1 MYFLKLII
9 ELKIISANSVIINQI
24 NSKINNILL
33 AIKKI
38 LKIHNNIKII
48 FFGFFIIF
56 LFKFF
61 LFMTTMT
68 KNELNRNINY
78 LTIMLDTTETSMA
91 LNIWPPNIIKAI
103 QLAIVSFLSILLK
116 VYIFILFMLNRKILT
131 ESFSISAAFEEF
143 TAPLKDLT
151 YKSKIFNLLE
161 DDNLAA
167 TIFLIIIFIIV
178 VFTIRI
184 DYNFHQFI
192 NVILAAFYNCI
203 DIIEIIMFFL
213 VSAIIIENSKIPL
226 SEELKNFIF
235 TIAEKFIKPLRDIFS
250 IRIAKLDLLPIITFI
265 IILSVY
271 LIFSNILLQ
280 IFNSYNINIVK

>member
-1 MYFLKLII
+1 
-9 ELKIISANSVIINQI
+9 
-24 NSKINNILL
+24 
-33 AIKKI
+33 
-38 LKIHNNIKII
+38 
-48 FFGFFIIF
+48 
-56 LFKFF
+56 
-61 LFMTTMT
+61 MTTMT